1 MNHLHPPI
9 QRLPQQQRGMSLIV
23 VLMLLVIVSM
33 LGVASMQI
41 ATMGEHGA
49 RNDRDMQ
56 LALQSAEAALIDAE
70 VDIQGIWE
78 KDSNGQPTDR
88 LIAGSRAPAFKAG
101 NARFPSSD
109 CRSDGKWK
117 GLCALETSKN
127 KNATWLE
134 ADYEAT
140 NSDRDTVEF
149 GEFTEREYVG
159 LSVGEGGKGV
169 QPALP
174 PRYVI
179 ENVSELSAVRSG
191 MVTGQ
196 YNSAMPEGGTAS
208 GEQLYR
214 ITAMGFGPRKTTRTV
229 LQTIYRN

>member
-1 MNHLHPPI
+1 MNHLYLPI
-9 QRLPQQQRGMSLIV
+9 QRLQPQRGMSLIV
-23 VLMLLVIVSM
+23 VLLLLVIVSM

-70 VDIQGIWE
+70 VDLQGP
-78 KDSNGQPTDR
+78 NT
-88 LIAGSRAPAFKAG
+88 AGNSRTAAFKAG
-101 NARFPSSD
+101 NARFPGSGCQSN
-109 CRSDGKWK
+109 GTWK
-117 GLCALETSKN
+117 GLCALETSKD
-127 KNATWLE
+127 KNASWLE
-134 ADYEAT
+134 ADYKGGT
-140 NSDRDTVEF
+140 DTTAF
-149 GEFTEREYVG
+149 GAHTGRSFQNAGAPT
-159 LSVGEGGKGV
+159 GEGV

-174 PRYVI
+174 PSYVI

-196 YNSAMPEGGTAS
+196 YNSATPEGQAAT

-214 ITAMGFGPRKTTRTV
+214 VTAMGFGPRSTTQTV
-229 LQTIYRN
+229 LQTLYRN